1 MFLNVFEE
9 WWDGKRSWVI
19 ILTLTFSLI
28 RKRCGQRS
36 HGWYMKSVCVLPF
49 IWTHPPVE
57 YTHRSV
63 TQAGNDERA
72 LGVAGQAGH
81 TAVRSCRD
89 VLVDTSKHTNQHC
102 RFVKKPAMLP
112 LSLQRSFHAKPS
124 LNSLIMCSV
133 YCWLVW
139 SWTEHQYAATGEAG
153 PFVLVL
159 SPSILTMI
167 STLRTIRCVKP
178 RGKKKKWKPQ

>member
-1 MFLNVFEE
+1 MVRGRMGDIWRVCAFYHSF
-9 WWDGKRSWVI
+9 GP
-19 ILTLTFSLI
+19 ILLSNTRTDPSPRPATMSERWESQDRL
-28 RKRCGQRS
+28 
-36 HGWYMKSVCVLPF
+36 
-49 IWTHPPVE
+49 
-57 YTHRSV
+57 V
-63 TQAGNDERA
+63 TQLSAPVGMSWWTRANTQINTAG
-72 LGVAGQAGH
+72 
-81 TAVRSCRD
+81 
-89 VLVDTSKHTNQHC
+89 
-102 RFVKKPAMLP
+102 AMLP
-112 LSLQRSFHAKPS
+112 LSLQRSFHSKPS
-124 LNSLIMCSV
+124 LKSLIMCSV